1 MPNPQ
6 KGVCLLIDIKFD
18 NPTGVYSLCK
28 PVKSKVFNFNELFL
42 I

>member
-6 KGVCLLIDIKFD
+6 KGVCLSIDIKFD
-18 NPTGVYSLCK
+18 NPTGVYSLCN
-28 PVKSKVFNFNELFL
+28 PVKSKVFNFNELLL